1 MGNIEIDNIILKI
14 YEEQKNT
21 ARKMDNFEKN
31 IGKGLAELKENV
43 FRLEKRIV
51 GVEGKVIGL
60 EGKVDSLEGKVD
72 SLEGKVNNLGE
83 KVINL
88 EKEILDLKQRV
99 YKMELLVAEIP
110 SMKKE
115 IRRLGERIAVI
126 EKEHGEKIQILL
138 DVVSGNINKNEKLE
152 KRIKK
157 DEKILEK
164 QSGEIYY
171 LREKVES
178 A

>member
-1 MGNIEIDNIILKI
+1 
-14 YEEQKNT
+14 
-21 ARKMDNFEKN
+21 
-31 IGKGLAELKENV
+31 
-43 FRLEKRIV
+43 
-51 GVEGKVIGL
+51 
-60 EGKVDSLEGKVD
+60 
-72 SLEGKVNNLGE
+72 
-83 KVINL
+83 
-88 EKEILDLKQRV
+88 
-99 YKMELLVAEIP
+99 MELLVAEIP

-164 QSGEIYY
+164 HSGEIYY